1 MISTDDVF
9 FKIEIMFVQSLDA
22 QMPNSSRSEFR
33 FDVVH
38 VILLATPIV
47 IMDGKEKKF
56 PH

>member
-1 MISTDDVF
+1 MMSSSF